1 MWLFEKKT
9 ARMIKGAI
17 EFLDYTP
24 TMRVLINSH
33 CSYGAT
39 YENYHYVV
47 ANKDYDDLVGR
58 AEFVL
63 KQSAKAVRFRAVK
76 DMGLQTFFDLEANE
90 CFKKSIDNYLEV
102 FQDKIIADAQIVGEV
117 AAMLYL
123 ESYSME
129 EIKKMLL
136 MDASEIRQKYM
147 G

>member
-102 FQDKIIADAQIVGEV
+102 LG
-117 AAMLYL
+117 
-123 ESYSME
+123 
-129 EIKKMLL
+129 
-136 MDASEIRQKYM
+136 
-147 G
+147 